1 MTAQVLREACIQCG
15 LCPSICPAVFT
26 LPGNGESAC
35 AIDGEIPLEQQT
47 AAQEAAQSCPVSA
60 IVIR

>member
-1 MTAQVLREACIQCG
+1 MTAQVLQEACIQCG

-26 LPGNGESAC
+26 LPGNGGSAR
-35 AIDGEIPLEQQT
+35 AVEGEIPLEQQI